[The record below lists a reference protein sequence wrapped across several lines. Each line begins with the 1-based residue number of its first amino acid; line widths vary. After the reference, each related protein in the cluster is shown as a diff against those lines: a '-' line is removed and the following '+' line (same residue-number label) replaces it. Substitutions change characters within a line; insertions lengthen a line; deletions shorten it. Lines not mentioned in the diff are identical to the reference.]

1 MRKKISII
9 GAGQIGS
16 TIALLVG
23 QKDLGDV
30 YMFDI
35 VEGIPQ
41 GKALDLNH
49 CMALIGS
56 PAKIYGENDYEHLQG
71 SDVVII
77 TAGIPRKPNM
87 TRSDLLTVNAK
98 IVGSVAENVGKYCPG
113 AFVIC
118 ITNPLDAMVYYFK
131 EKSGIPANRV
141 CGMSGVLDSAR
152 FRCNLSRALGVRPSD
167 VSAIVVGGHGDEMIP
182 LTSSVT
188 IGGISLSDYVKQ
200 GKITPAQID
209 EIIKKTAF
217 GGGEIVGLLKTG
229 SAFYAPAASA
239 VAMAQAYLHDTKSVL
254 VCSTYLSGQYG
265 VSDMFVGVPVII
277 GKDGIEEVVTVD
289 LNDQEKSL
297 FSKSV
302 ESIQALLQDL
312 KALNLQ

>member
-1 MRKKISII
+1 MRRKISII

-16 TIALLVG
+16 TIALLLG

-35 VEGIPQ
+35 IEGVPQ

-56 PAKIYGENDYEHLQG
+56 PAKIFGENDYEHLRN
-71 SDVVII
+71 SDVVIV
-77 TAGIPRKPNM
+77 TAGVPRKPNM

-98 IVGSVAENVGKYCPG
+98 IVGSVAENVGKYCPD

-131 EKSGIPANRV
+131 EKSGLPANRV

-152 FRCNLSRALGVRPSD
+152 FRCNLSRILGVKPSD

-182 LTSSVT
+182 LTSSITV
-188 IGGISLSDYVKQ
+188 GGISLSDYVQQ
-200 GKITPAQID
+200 GKITPSQID
-209 EIIKKTAF
+209 EVIKKTAF
-217 GGGEIVGLLKTG
+217 GGGEIVELLKTG

-239 VAMAQAYLHDTKSVL
+239 VAMAEAYLHDTKSVL
-254 VCSTYLSGQYG
+254 VCSTYLTGQYD
-265 VSDMFVGVPVII
+265 VNDAFVGVPVVI
-277 GKDGIEEVVTVD
+277 GKNGIEEVVVVNF
-289 LNDQEKSL
+289 NDQEKSL

-302 ESIQALLQDL
+302 NSIQNLLKDL
-312 KALNLQ
+312 KSLNF